1 MHSAVLAPN
10 GEQFADL
17 WDSSVSAPRLDLRAS
32 VGSLNGEIYSDSA
45 AEAAGLGLA
54 PPEFFAIEADD
65 GTPLHATLY
74 QPGGDM
80 DGPAPLIVSVYGG
93 PHVQQVTNSWSM
105 TVDLRAQFLAR
116 QGYAVLKLD
125 NRGSARRGL
134 AFESAIAGNLGD
146 LEVQDQV
153 AGVRAVS
160 RRHALDGRRVGVYG
174 WSYGGYMT
182 AMCMLRAPDVFS
194 VGVAGAPVTDW
205 DGYDTHYTERY
216 MRTPA
221 QNESGYQRSS
231 ALEYADSMRGEL
243 LLIHGM
249 IDENVHFRHTVRLID
264 ALIAARKPFQLLPFP
279 HERHMPR
286 SEEDRRFMESQ
297 VVEHFRRHL

>member
-1 MHSAVLAPN
+1 
-10 GEQFADL
+10 
-17 WDSSVSAPRLDLRAS
+17 
-32 VGSLNGEIYSDSA
+32 
-45 AEAAGLGLA
+45 
-54 PPEFFAIEADD
+54 
-65 GTPLHATLY
+65 
-74 QPGGDM
+74 
-80 DGPAPLIVSVYGG
+80 
-93 PHVQQVTNSWSM
+93 M

-264 ALIAARKPFQLLPFP
+264 ALIAARKQFQL
-279 HERHMPR
+279 
-286 SEEDRRFMESQ
+286 
-297 VVEHFRRHL
+297 